1 MNIIESL
8 VQMTTDLSNFRQ
20 VDSRLLLIVNLI
32 LSAVIPSVRG
42 VGTIDYLNFT
52 LENNIEHIF
61 WGLYS
66 FVFSLVIRWLWAE
79 IIKYYKLYKRNKA
92 NGKKSN

>member
-1 MNIIESL
+1 MNIFENII
-8 VQMTTDLSNFRQ
+8 QMTTDLTNFRQ
-20 VDSRLLLIVNLI
+20 VDSRLLLTVNLI

-42 VGTIDYLNFT
+42 VGTIDVLNFT

-66 FVFSLVIRWLWAE
+66 FIFSLAIRWLWAE
-79 IIKYYKLYKRNKA
+79 IIKKYKAYKR
-92 NGKKSN
+92 KK